1 MSKQGFYHKL
11 AGHLIS
17 ELLLD
22 GLSIEPGDY
31 ACFMVFNNI
40 IYVHKALRINFTTY
54 DNRRDQDMIN
64 PCTHSDVMMLSSDS
78 NHPYCYARVL
88 GIYHASIQLNSARSQ
103 ECDLYQAEFL
113 WVHWYDVNGKAHA
126 GFKAKCQFQVKF

>member
-11 AGHLIS
+11 ARHLIS

-40 IYVHKALRINFTTY
+40 IYVHKALCINFTTY
-54 DNRRDQDMIN
+54 DNWCNQDTIN
-64 PCTHSDVMMLSSDS
+64 PHMHSDIMMLSSDS
-78 NHPYCYARVL
+78 NHPYCYAHIL
-88 GIYHASIQLNSARSQ
+88 GIYHTFIQLNSA
-103 ECDLYQAEFL
+103 
-113 WVHWYDVNGKAHA
+113 
-126 GFKAKCQFQVKF
+126 